1 MRTTLTLDKD
11 VAVALE
17 RLRKARKASLKSV
30 VNDALRQGLG
40 QIASPP
46 PARRALRTRAVSLG
60 RCVAGNID
68 NISEALAAAEGD
80 SFR

>member
-11 VAVALE
+11 VAAALE

-46 PARRALRTRAVSLG
+46 PAQRATRTRAVALG
-60 RCVAGNID
+60 RCLAGSID
-68 NISEALAAAEGD
+68 NISEALAAAEGEQ
-80 SFR
+80 FR